1 MSNSISSYKASQSGF
16 LTDDFLLNTEPARRL
31 YHEYAKDM
39 PIIDFHCHL
48 PAEQIATN
56 YTFDNLTEIWLK
68 GDHYKWRAMRALG
81 VDEQYITGLASDR
94 EKFFQWAKIVPYV
107 MRNPL
112 YHWTHMELKNPF
124 GVNQNLSGE
133 NAHSIYDY
141 CTELLQKEYSTQRL
155 LNHFK
160 VEVVGTT
167 DDPCDSLEFHR
178 AIKGTHPGY
187 QVAPTFRPDQ
197 ALNIE
202 VKPGF
207 QKYIQQLSSVSNV
220 VITSFDTLLEALKSR
235 HDLFDEMG
243 CRASDH
249 GQTHLYAADYTLSEV
264 NSIFIKGLEGQEL
277 DDEQV
282 MKFKSA
288 VQYELALLDWARG
301 WVQQFHL
308 GAIRNNNSR
317 LLTTL
322 GKDIG
327 VDSMGDYLQME
338 MMSRFFNRLD
348 QENKLAKTVIYNV
361 NPSQNESF
369 ATMAGNFQDGTLRG
383 KMQWGSAWWFLDQK
397 DGMIDQINVLSNM
410 GVLST
415 FIGMIT
421 DSRSFLSFPRHEY
434 FRRILCQLFGQDIVN
449 GELPNDLPWIGKI
462 IQDISYHNAKQF
474 FGF

>member
-1 MSNSISSYKASQSGF
+1 MSNTTTSYKASQSGF
-16 LTDDFLLNTEPARRL
+16 LTEDFLLNTEPARRL
-31 YHEYAKDM
+31 YHDFAKDM

-48 PAEQIATN
+48 PPDQIASN
-56 YTFDNLTEIWLK
+56 YKFSNLTEIWLK

-81 VDEQYITGLASDR
+81 VHERYITGDASDR
-94 EKFFQWAKIVPYV
+94 DKFIQWAKIVPQV

-124 GVNQNLSGE
+124 GINQVLSAD
-133 NAHSIYDY
+133 NAQSIYDH
-141 CTELLQKEYSTQRL
+141 CTDLLQTEFTTKRL
-155 LNHFK
+155 LQHFK

-167 DDPCDSLEFHR
+167 DDPCDSLEYHET
-178 AIKGTHPGY
+178 IGTQNPGY
-187 QVAPTFRPDQ
+187 KVVPTFRPDR

-202 VKPGF
+202 LKQNF
-207 QKYIQQLSSVSNV
+207 QDYIKQLGVRADKD
-220 VITSFDTLLEALKSR
+220 ITSFEALILALKSR
-235 HDLFDEMG
+235 HDQFDALG

-249 GQTHLYAADYTLSEV
+249 GQEHLYAADYTLSEV
-264 NSIFIKGLEGQEL
+264 NEIFLKGLQGFDL
-277 DDEQV
+277 DPIQV
-282 MKFKSA
+282 MKYKSA
-288 VQYELALLDWARG
+288 VQYELAILDWQRG

-308 GAIRNNNSR
+308 GAIRNNNTR

-338 MMSRFFNRLD
+338 MMSKFFNRLD

-361 NPSQNESF
+361 NPAQNAAF
-369 ATMAGNFQDGTLRG
+369 ATMAGNFQDGTIKG
-383 KMQWGSAWWFLDQK
+383 KLQWGSAWWFLDQK
-397 DGMIDQINVLSNM
+397 DGMIDQINILSNM
-410 GVLST
+410 GVIST

-449 GELPNDLPWIGKI
+449 GELPNDLPWIGKM
-462 IQDISYHNAKQF
+462 IQDICYHNAKQF

>member
-1 MSNSISSYKASQSGF
+1 MSNTTSSYKASQTGF
-16 LTDDFLLNTEPARRL
+16 LTDDFLLTTEPARRL
-31 YHEYAKDM
+31 YHDYAKDM

-48 PAEQIATN
+48 PADQIAN
-56 YTFDNLTEIWLK
+56 DYSFNNLTEIWLK

-81 VDEQYITGLASDR
+81 VHEQYITGGATDR
-94 EKFFQWAKIVPYV
+94 EKFIQWAKIVPYV

-124 GVNQNLSGE
+124 GITQVLSGE
-133 NAHSIYDY
+133 NAQSVYDY
-141 CTELLQKEYSTQRL
+141 CTDLLQKEYSTQRL

-167 DDPCDSLEFHR
+167 DDPCDALEFHR
-178 AIKGTHPGY
+178 VLKGSKAGY
-187 QVAPTFRPDQ
+187 KVVPTFRPDL
-197 ALNIE
+197 ALNIDL
-202 VKPGF
+202 KPGF
-207 QKYIQQLSSVSNV
+207 QVYMKQLGEASGLEISS
-220 VITSFDTLLEALKSR
+220 FEHLLEALKSR
-235 HDLFDEMG
+235 HDVFDEMG

-249 GQTHLYAADYTLSEV
+249 GQEHLYAADYTLAEV
-264 NSIFIKGLEGQEL
+264 SDIFLKGLHGQEL
-277 DDEQV
+277 SMEQV

-288 VQYELALLDWARG
+288 LQYELALLDAEKG

-308 GAIRNNNSR
+308 GAIRNNNKR

-322 GKDIG
+322 GRDIG
-327 VDSMGDYLQME
+327 VDSMGDYQQME

-348 QENKLAKTVIYNV
+348 QENKLARTVIYNV
-361 NPSQNESF
+361 NPSQNATF
-369 ATMAGNFQDGTLRG
+369 ATMAGNFQDGTIKG
-383 KMQWGSAWWFLDQK
+383 KIQWGSAWWFLDQK
-397 DGMIDQINVLSNM
+397 DGMTEQLNVLSNM

-434 FRRILCQLFGQDIVN
+434 FRRILCQLFGKDIVN

>member
-1 MSNSISSYKASQSGF
+1 MSNTTTSYKASQSGF
-16 LTDDFLLNTEPARRL
+16 LTEDFLLTSEPARRL
-31 YHEYAKDM
+31 YHEFAKDM

-48 PAEQIATN
+48 PAEQIASN
-56 YTFDNLTEIWLK
+56 YKFNNLTEIWLK

-81 VDEQYITGLASDR
+81 IDEQYITGGATDR
-94 EKFFQWAKIVPYV
+94 EKFIQWAKVVPFV

-124 GVNQNLSGE
+124 GINQVLSGE
-133 NAHSIYDY
+133 NAQTIYDY
-141 CTELLQKEYSTQRL
+141 CTELLQSEFSTQQL
-155 LNHFK
+155 LRHFK

-178 AIKGTHPGY
+178 AMKGTHSGY
-187 QVAPTFRPDQ
+187 KVAPTFRPDQ

-202 VKPGF
+202 LKPGF
-207 QKYIQQLSSVSNV
+207 QDYIKQLQA
-220 VITSFDTLLEALKSR
+220 ITNLDISGFETLIQALKSR
-235 HDLFDEMG
+235 HDLFDELG

-249 GQTHLYAADYTLSEV
+249 GQEHLYAADYTLAEV
-264 NSIFIKGLEGQEL
+264 NEIFIKGFDGQDL
-277 DDEQV
+277 NQDQV

-288 VQYELALLDWARG
+288 VQYELALLDWERG

-308 GAIRNNNSR
+308 GAIRNNNKR

-322 GKDIG
+322 GRDIG
-327 VDSMGDYLQME
+327 VDSMGDYQQME

-361 NPSQNESF
+361 NPSQNEAF
-369 ATMAGNFQDGTLRG
+369 VTMAGNFQDGTIKG

-410 GVLST
+410 GVIST

>member
-1 MSNSISSYKASQSGF
+1 MPNSTTSYKASESGF
-16 LTDDFLLNTEPARRL
+16 LTEDFLLNTEPARRL
-31 YHEYAKDM
+31 YHDYAKDM

-56 YTFDNLTEIWLK
+56 YSFDNLTEIWLK

-81 VDEQYITGLASDR
+81 IHEQFITGGATDR
-94 EKFFQWAKIVPYV
+94 EKFIQWAKVVPYV

-124 GVNQNLSGE
+124 GINQVLSGQ
-133 NAHSIYDY
+133 NAQSIYDH
-141 CTELLQKEYSTQRL
+141 CNDLLQNEFPTRHL
-155 LNHFK
+155 LEHFK

-178 AIKGTHPGY
+178 TIKAENLKY
-187 QVAPTFRPDQ
+187 KVAPTFRPDQ

-202 VKPGF
+202 LKPAF
-207 QKYIQQLSSVSNV
+207 QLYIKQLGGVCNLE
-220 VITSFDTLLEALKSR
+220 IISFETLIQALKSR
-235 HDLFDEMG
+235 HDLFDELG

-249 GQTHLYAADYTLSEV
+249 GQEHLYASDYTLAEV
-264 NSIFIKGLEGQEL
+264 NDILEKGLKGNDL
-277 DDEQV
+277 TREQV

-288 VQYELALLDWARG
+288 VQYELALLDSEKG

-308 GAIRNNNSR
+308 GAIRNNNAR
-317 LLTTL
+317 LLTNL

-348 QENKLAKTVIYNV
+348 QEDKLAKTVIYNV
-361 NPSQNESF
+361 NPSQNETF
-369 ATMAGNFQDGTLRG
+369 ATMAGNFQDGTIRG
-383 KMQWGSAWWFLDQK
+383 KIQWGSAWWFLDQK
-397 DGMIDQINVLSNM
+397 DGMMDQINILSNM
-410 GVLST
+410 GVIST

-434 FRRILCQLFGQDIVN
+434 FRRILCQLFGRDIVN
-449 GELPNDLPWIGKI
+449 GELPNDIPWIGKI